1 MQREEKNRWRGLKM
15 AGGILHGSGN
25 ERPGP
30 CCLRASCHRHSRE
43 STFARRDGRLAN
55 QQLGDYVCPH
65 VGEHRTA
72 GHDIVASSDLV
83 SLFHWL
89 PFERWCSRSKPG
101 LRNASMSVFCP
112 QPPSVHDLWPPPI
125 PHARLAINK
134 QNWRSVAWSRFGV
147 SVFGPTPALLQPPCL
162 GSLFSMR
169 SDRDIGRG
177 LREARIAEAAWFPLI
192 CTELLAGVVAQNT
205 SCVFS
210 RHWRSCIQGS
220 AWDWIPGDSLG

>member
-1 MQREEKNRWRGLKM
+1 M

-55 QQLGDYVCPH
+55 QRLGDYVCPH

-72 GHDIVASSDLV
+72 GHDIVASSDPV

-89 PFERWCSRSKPG
+89 PFERWLSRSKPR
-101 LRNASMSVFCP
+101 LHNAPMSVCLFSVLGL
-112 QPPSVHDLWPPPI
+112 PPFTSVAATHQI
-125 PHARLAINK
+125 PHARWQSTSRIGAL
-134 QNWRSVAWSRFGV
+134 WHGRSRFGV
-147 SVFGPTPALLQPPCL
+147 SVLDLTPALLQPPCL

-192 CTELLAGVVAQNT
+192 CTELLADVVAQNT
-205 SCVFS
+205 SCAFS

-220 AWDWIPGDSLG
+220 AWDWISGDSLG